1 MCCPRGNLQGYIA
14 QWPDNFCL
22 QITNAI
28 QAYFPVAKRQIRY
41 ISDLCAQ
48 AARTSDSFWLLF
60 FSRSF
65 FLCKCIVGNLCCF
78 DSLSLCYNFQVCTG
92 SCTDYCL
99 DKRHGNIEVICVKW
113 FIFQNKLS
121 CNMKKKPI
129 ILLLITLFTLLFS
142 LTEVCWIYYYN
153 IFPKHI
159 S

>member
-1 MCCPRGNLQGYIA
+1 MTWQLLPSDHQRNTGIFSS
-14 QWPDNFCL
+14 DKT
-22 QITNAI
+22 TN
-28 QAYFPVAKRQIRY
+28 RY

-78 DSLSLCYNFQVCTG
+78 DSLSLCYNFQVCTR

-121 CNMKKKPI
+121 CNMKKKAHHI
-129 ILLLITLFTLLFS
+129 AINHTFYITFFLDWGLLNLLL
-142 LTEVCWIYYYN
+142 
-153 IFPKHI
+153 
-159 S
+159 